1 MFDSLNYRFES
12 KINKLGVAF
21 RLIRNKK
28 VFNEPLVRV
37 RISRLRFPKSCP
49 VCGEPPTTTTLIT
62 TSPKRKRYLRPHWDP
77 AFSAQS
83 RKRLGLTL
91 PQKKTFLIPVCDD
104 HEMLDDGEWRLKGI
118 VSLIVAIIASSSIFV
133 LMFAGSDIWNGY
145 GIRPWVPGYFLILAI
160 SIIVGYLVFR
170 PNVLESTVKIIG
182 YDFDVQ
188 YVWFY
193 LKNPEYRRK
202 FVEEN
207 KMNAELVSWIVKV

>member
-1 MFDSLNYRFES
+1 MFDRLNYRFAS
-12 KINKLGVAF
+12 KISKLGVAF

-49 VCGEPPTTTTLIT
+49 VCGESSTTTTLIT
-62 TSPKRKRYLRPHWDP
+62 TSPKRKRYLRPQMDP
-77 AFSAQS
+77 AYYSES
-83 RKRLGLTL
+83 RKL
-91 PQKKTFLIPVCDD
+91 PLLQKKSFLIPVCDD
-104 HEMLDDGEWRLKGI
+104 HEMFDDDEWRLRGI
-118 VSLIVAIIASSSIFV
+118 VSLFVAVVASSSIFV

-145 GIRPWVPGYFLILAI
+145 GIKPWVQGYFLVLAI

-170 PNVLESTVKIIG
+170 PNVLESAVKIIG
-182 YDFDVQ
+182 FDFHVQ
-188 YVWFY
+188 YVWLY

-202 FVEEN
+202 FIEEN

>member
-1 MFDSLNYRFES
+1 M
-12 KINKLGVAF
+12 
-21 RLIRNKK
+21 IRNKK

-49 VCGEPPTTTTLIT
+49 VCGEPPTATTLIT
-62 TSPKRKRYLRPHWDP
+62 TSPKRKRYLRPQWDP
-77 AFSAQS
+77 AFYSQS
-83 RKRLGLTL
+83 GLSL

-104 HEMLDDGEWRLKGI
+104 HEMLDDGVWRLRGI
-118 VSLIVAIIASSSIFV
+118 VSLFVAVVASSSIFV

-160 SIIVGYLVFR
+160 SIILGYFAFR
-170 PNVLESTVKIIG
+170 PNVLESAVKIIG
-182 YDFDVQ
+182 FDFDVQ
-188 YVWFY
+188 YVWLN

-202 FVEEN
+202 FIEEN